1 MKSKKEILAL
11 KQRRRELLEDLKSVK
26 HHATYS
32 LIQFEVSSIE
42 KRIKEHQNK
51 EYATMETI

>member
-11 KQRRRELLEDLKSVK
+11 KQRRRELLEDLRNIK
-26 HHATYS
+26 HPSTYS

-42 KRIKEHQNK
+42 ERIKEQQNK
-51 EYATMETI
+51 EYAQTN